1 MRTLNLFTK
10 KFGCQLAATL
20 MLLSSCKKLQEE
32 PKSVIT
38 PNNFYTT
45 TTQVQSAYT
54 ASMSLLWSRNQGYSA
69 YMDDFNQDD
78 QIVRG
83 DLNIPENYG
92 AELWAA
98 HYSALLNINTAIK
111 ALKKGLVGVDQGQ
124 IDDLMGQGKFLRAY
138 NYFMLV
144 RIFGGVPL
152 ITEDTPDPVT
162 VKMSRSTV
170 QQVYAQIISDF
181 TDAIAKLPVKR
192 TADMRGLPTRDAAK
206 GLLAKAYLTMA
217 TFPLNA
223 TENYAKAA
231 EMAGDLL
238 VRHPECIFRRR
249 VRVHR

>member
-10 KFGCQLAATL
+10 KVGCKLIATV
-20 MLLSSCKKLQEE
+20 MLLSSCKKWQEE

-45 TTQVQSAYT
+45 TTQIQSAYT
-54 ASMSLLWSRNQGYSA
+54 ASLSLLWSRNQGYSA

-83 DLNIPENYG
+83 DLNIQENYG

-111 ALKKGLVGVDQGQ
+111 ALKKGLVGVDQSQ
-124 IDDLMGQGKFLRAY
+124 INVLMGEGKFLRAY

-152 ITEDTPDPVT
+152 ITEDTPDPVN
-162 VKMSRSTV
+162 VKLARSTV
-170 QQVYAQIISDF
+170 KQVYDQIVSDF
-181 TDAIAKLPVKR
+181 TDAIAKLPV
-192 TADMRGLPTRDAAK
+192 TRS
-206 GLLAKAYLTMA
+206 
-217 TFPLNA
+217 
-223 TENYAKAA
+223 
-231 EMAGDLL
+231 
-238 VRHPECIFRRR
+238 
-249 VRVHR
+249 